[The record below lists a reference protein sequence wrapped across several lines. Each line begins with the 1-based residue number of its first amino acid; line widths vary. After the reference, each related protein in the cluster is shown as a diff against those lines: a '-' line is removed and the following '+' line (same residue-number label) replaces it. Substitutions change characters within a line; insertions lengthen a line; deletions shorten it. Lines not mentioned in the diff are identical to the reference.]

1 MAKKKLT
8 KIDIEENTLIEPT
21 GLGDT
26 IEIVL
31 EKTGIAKVAKWLL
44 GEDCG
49 CEERKE
55 KLNKLFPYAKPK
67 CLTEDEFNYL
77 DAYFE
82 LKTNQLTSEQ
92 QRELIKI
99 NNRVLNQ
106 KLTFSSCSSCLRDL
120 VSKLRILYNEYTPEE
135 KDEIKNDVTN

>member
-8 KIDIEENTLIEPT
+8 KIDIEENTLIEST

-67 CLTEDEFNYL
+67 CLTEEEFTYL
-77 DAYFE
+77 TESKVLAKNV
-82 LKTNQLTSEQ
+82 LIPSE
-92 QRELIKI
+92 QRELLKI
-99 NNRVLNQ
+99 YNRVFSQ
-106 KLTFSSCSSCLRDL
+106 KRQPTSCGSCLREVVNGL
-120 VSKLRILYNEYTPEE
+120 NKVINEYKQENE
-135 KDEIKNDVTN
+135 SSEG

>member
-31 EKTGIAKVAKWLL
+31 EKTGIAKVAKWIL

-67 CLTEDEFNYL
+67 CLTEDEFTYL
-77 DAYFE
+77 TESKVLAKNV
-82 LKTNQLTSEQ
+82 LIPSE
-92 QRELIKI
+92 QRELLKI
-99 NNRVLNQ
+99 YNRVFSQ
-106 KLTFSSCSSCLRDL
+106 KRQPTSCGSCLREVVNGL
-120 VSKLRILYNEYTPEE
+120 NKVINEYKQENE
-135 KDEIKNDVTN
+135 SSEG

>member
-8 KIDIEENTLIEPT
+8 KIDIEENKIIEPT

-31 EKTGIAKVAKWLL
+31 KKTGIAKLAKWIL

-55 KLNKLFPYAKPK
+55 KLNKLFPYSKPK
-67 CLTEDEFNYL
+67 CLTEEEHTYL
-77 DAYFE
+77 TESKVLDKNV
-82 LKTNQLTSEQ
+82 LIPSE
-92 QRELIKI
+92 QRELLKI
-99 NNRVLNQ
+99 YNRVFTQ
-106 KLTFSSCSSCLRDL
+106 RRQPTSCGSCLREVVNEL
-120 VSKLRILYNEYTPEE
+120 SKVVNEY
-135 KDEIKNDVTN
+135 KDENESIEG

>member
-8 KIDIEENTLIEPT
+8 KIDIEENKIIEPT

-31 EKTGIAKVAKWLL
+31 EKTGIAKLAKWIL

-55 KLNKLFPYAKPK
+55 KLNKLFPYSKPK
-67 CLTEDEFNYL
+67 CLTEEEHTYL
-77 DAYFE
+77 TESKVLDKNV
-82 LKTNQLTSEQ
+82 LIPSE
-92 QRELIKI
+92 QRELLKI
-99 NNRVLNQ
+99 YNRVFTQ
-106 KLTFSSCSSCLRDL
+106 RRQPTSCGSCLREVVNEL
-120 VSKLRILYNEYTPEE
+120 SKVINEY
-135 KDEIKNDVTN
+135 KDENESIEG

>member
-67 CLTEDEFNYL
+67 CLTEEEFNYL
-77 DAYFE
+77 TESKVLDKNV
-82 LKTNQLTSEQ
+82 LIPSE
-92 QRELIKI
+92 QRELLKI
-99 NNRVLNQ
+99 YNRVFSQ
-106 KLTFSSCSSCLRDL
+106 KRQPTSCGSCLREVVNGL
-120 VSKLRILYNEYTPEE
+120 NKVINEYKQENE
-135 KDEIKNDVTN
+135 SSEG

>member
-67 CLTEDEFNYL
+67 CLTEEEFSYL
-77 DAYFE
+77 TESKVLAKNV
-82 LKTNQLTSEQ
+82 LIPSE
-92 QRELIKI
+92 QRELLKI
-99 NNRVLNQ
+99 YNRVFSQ
-106 KLTFSSCSSCLRDL
+106 KRQPTSCGSCLREVVNGL
-120 VSKLRILYNEYTPEE
+120 NKVINEYKQENE
-135 KDEIKNDVTN
+135 SSEG

>member
-8 KIDIEENTLIEPT
+8 QIDIEENKIIEPT

-31 EKTGIAKVAKWLL
+31 EKTGIAKLAKWIL

-55 KLNKLFPYAKPK
+55 KLNKLFPYSKPK
-67 CLTEDEFNYL
+67 CLTEDEHTYL
-77 DAYFE
+77 
-82 LKTNQLTSEQ
+82 TTSKVLDKNVLIPSE
-92 QRELIKI
+92 QRELLKI
-99 NNRVLNQ
+99 YNRV
-106 KLTFSSCSSCLRDL
+106 FSQRRQPTSCGSCLREVVNGL
-120 VSKLRILYNEYTPEE
+120 NKVVNEY
-135 KDEIKNDVTN
+135 KDENASIEG

>member
-8 KIDIEENTLIEPT
+8 KIDIEENTLNEPT

-49 CEERKE
+49 CEERKQ

-67 CLTEDEFNYL
+67 CLTEDEFTYL
-77 DAYFE
+77 TESKVLAKNV
-82 LKTNQLTSEQ
+82 LIPSE
-92 QRELIKI
+92 QRELLTIY
-99 NNRVLNQ
+99 NRV
-106 KLTFSSCSSCLRDL
+106 FSQRRQPTSCGSCLREVVNGL
-120 VSKLRILYNEYTPEE
+120 NKVVNEYKEE
-135 KDEIKNDVTN
+135 N

>member
-31 EKTGIAKVAKWLL
+31 EKTGIAKLAKWVL

-55 KLNKLFPYAKPK
+55 KLNKLFPYSKPK
-67 CLTEDEFNYL
+67 CLTEEEHTYL
-77 DAYFE
+77 TESKVLDKNV
-82 LKTNQLTSEQ
+82 LIPSE
-92 QRELIKI
+92 QRELLKI
-99 NNRVLNQ
+99 YNRVFTQ
-106 KLTFSSCSSCLRDL
+106 RRQPTSCGSCLREVVNEL
-120 VSKLRILYNEYTPEE
+120 SKVVNEY
-135 KDEIKNDVTN
+135 KDENESIEG

>member
-8 KIDIEENTLIEPT
+8 KIDIEENKIIEPT

-31 EKTGIAKVAKWLL
+31 KKTGIAKLAKWIL

-55 KLNKLFPYAKPK
+55 KLNKLFPYSKPK
-67 CLTEDEFNYL
+67 CLTEEEHTYL
-77 DAYFE
+77 TESKVLDKNV
-82 LKTNQLTSEQ
+82 LIPSE
-92 QRELIKI
+92 QRELLKI
-99 NNRVLNQ
+99 YNRVFTQ
-106 KLTFSSCSSCLRDL
+106 RRQPTSCGSCLREVVNEL
-120 VSKLRILYNEYTPEE
+120 SKVINEY
-135 KDEIKNDVTN
+135 KDENESIEG